1 MKPDYNGCVYII
13 VNGQTVSGL
22 YVASKVSTIICDVE
36 LGKPYMLPEYP
47 GRDPARVN
55 DGIEGRGFG
64 KKRMSIRNG
73 SNRGSKFALTRNG
86 ADLPDWCFIVM
97 PRPAGGGIDG
107 SLLAIHYA
115 RRQTC
120 ECK

>member
-1 MKPDYNGCVYII
+1 MVP
-13 VNGQTVSGL
+13 GL
-22 YVASKVSTIICDVE
+22 QMASKVFIIICDVE
-36 LGKPYMLPEYP
+36 LGKPLKLLEYP
-47 GRDPARVN
+47 GRDPERAN
-55 DGIEGRGFG
+55 NGLWGRGFG
-64 KKRMSIRNG
+64 KKRMTPCNEMYM
-73 SNRGSKFALTRNG
+73 GSKFALTREG
-86 ADLPDWCFIVM
+86 ADLPNWCFIVM